1 MHQLVI
7 GRKNGKNS
15 NFHKLKIYLR
25 FVLSKLFSN
34 NPKNI
39 NNYKTRKMKLIFL
52 IILVLIQFLA
62 LSQKKY
68 KRSELINLFE
78 TDATLLIKEKL
89 TNKIV
94 VNGIIEEVENDEK
107 QEIKIESGYVVY
119 WNTWWIS
126 GSKDWFLR
134 ERSEY
139 KEGIQTRRIEFLE
152 KEKNGMVQAFETN
165 YDAKGEEN
173 GMYRVWWN
181 YEKVLRYEH
190 KMCSGTYC
198 SQTAKTYYP
207 NGSIAELTEYVNLG
221 LIAKQESKTCYDVN
235 GKVINCDS
243 INWTEI
249 FKKFFEK

>member
-1 MHQLVI
+1 M
-7 GRKNGKNS
+7 NGKNP

-25 FVLSKLFSN
+25 FGLSNLFSN
-34 NPKNI
+34 KPKNI
-39 NNYKTRKMKLIFL
+39 NNHKTKKMKFIFL
-52 IILVLIQFLA
+52 IILVLNQFLV

-107 QEIKIESGYVVY
+107 DETKIESGYIVY
-119 WNTWWIS
+119 SNLWWIS
-126 GSKDWFLR
+126 GSKDWYLR
-134 ERSEY
+134 DRIEY
-139 KEGIQTRRIEFLE
+139 KKGIQTRRIEFAE
-152 KEKNGMVQAFETN
+152 PEKNGWVQAFETN

-173 GMYRVWWN
+173 GMYRAWWD
-181 YEKVLRYEH
+181 YQKVLRYEE
-190 KMCSGTYC
+190 KRCAGQTC
-198 SQTAKTYYP
+198 SQTTKQFYP
-207 NGSIAELTEYVNLG
+207 NGSISEITEYVTEYVNNGSLT
-221 LIAKQESKTCYDVN
+221 IQKSQTCYGMD

-249 FKKFFEK
+249 SKKFFEK